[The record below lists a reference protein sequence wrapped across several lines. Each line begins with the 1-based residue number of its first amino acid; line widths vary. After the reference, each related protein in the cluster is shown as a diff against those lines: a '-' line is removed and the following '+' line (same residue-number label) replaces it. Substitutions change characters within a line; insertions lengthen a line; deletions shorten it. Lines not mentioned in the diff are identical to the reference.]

1 MKVLLNAY
9 NRGSASAKALSNELK
24 IKQVSANRHED
35 CDVLINW
42 GDSADKWILNVDV
55 GKEIINYGMCIQDV
69 SNKLAFFQ
77 NANCEHVETLNSI
90 PCAYSPE
97 AACEFF
103 QKEKDI
109 VVARHV
115 LNGHSGQGVELF
127 KDKDSLMQGRHAAL
141 YTKYIPKKNEYRLHV
156 FGNDVIHVQRKA
168 RKKDVPDD
176 QVNWQIRN
184 HANGF
189 IFAQENVDVPDD
201 VKEDA
206 ITWLHHYGLH
216 FGALDIIHSTDGGW
230 YLLEI
235 NTAPGIEG
243 TTLTKYVNAFKE
255 YLNAL

>member
-1 MKVLLNAY
+1 MKVLFNSY
-9 NRGSASAKALSNELK
+9 NRHSASGKALINALNIRQ
-24 IKQVSANRHED
+24 IKVNRREY
-35 CDVLINW
+35 CDILINW
-42 GDSADKWILNVDV
+42 GGSADKWILNVDV
-55 GKEIINYGMCIQDV
+55 NQEVVNYGLCIQDV
-69 SNKLAFFQ
+69 SNKLSFFQ
-77 NANCEHVETLNSI
+77 NATCGTVENLRSI

-127 KDKDSLMQGRHAAL
+127 KDSDSLMQGRHAAL
-141 YTKYIPKKNEYRLHV
+141 YTKYIPKKNEYRIHV

-201 VKEDA
+201 IKEDA
-206 ITWLHHYGLH
+206 ISWVSHYGLH
-216 FGALDIIHSTDGGW
+216 FGALDVIHSTDGNW

-255 YLNAL
+255 YLNDL